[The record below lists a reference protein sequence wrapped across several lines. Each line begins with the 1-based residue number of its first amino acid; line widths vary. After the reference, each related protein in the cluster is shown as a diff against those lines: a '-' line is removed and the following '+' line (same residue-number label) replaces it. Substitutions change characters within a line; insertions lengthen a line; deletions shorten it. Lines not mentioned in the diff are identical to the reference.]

1 MSSVLT
7 YILFCI
13 KKKVFFSFI
22 VLGLNFMNFRKRTF
36 NWKKISQIRN
46 YTPSFSRYNVNI
58 PDARVISLYDF
69 FLKKI
74 NFKKLENIFFVI
86 IFDSFCVNA
95 SFPLG
100 DQLSIFK
107 YMYVIIRSYLN
118 PCIFY
123 NENYRKVKNRK
134 QGFYILFND
143 VWWPSGQNNWS
154 VCHNWSVSSGFNDS
168 LLTNWMSQKDVVFN

>member
-1 MSSVLT
+1 
-7 YILFCI
+7 
-13 KKKVFFSFI
+13 
-22 VLGLNFMNFRKRTF
+22 MNFRKRTF
-36 NWKKISQIRN
+36 NWEKKSQIRN

-69 FLKKI
+69 FFFLLI
-74 NFKKLENIFFVI
+74 FKKLENIFFVI

-95 SFPLG
+95 SFPLE

-123 NENYRKVKNRK
+123 NENYRKVKNRI
-134 QGFYILFND
+134 QSFYILFND
-143 VWWPSGQNNWS
+143 V
-154 VCHNWSVSSGFNDS
+154 
-168 LLTNWMSQKDVVFN
+168 

>member
-1 MSSVLT
+1 MYLAWTSWIFAKGHLT
-7 YILFCI
+7 E
-13 KKKVFFSFI
+13 KKY
-22 VLGLNFMNFRKRTF
+22 
-36 NWKKISQIRN
+36 SQIRN

-69 FLKKI
+69 FFFLLLI
-74 NFKKLENIFFVI
+74 FKKLENIFFVI
-86 IFDSFCVNA
+86 IFDSFCVNV
-95 SFPLG
+95 SFPLE

-123 NENYRKVKNRK
+123 NENHRKVKNRI
-134 QGFYILFND
+134 QDFYILFND